1 MAQSYMEIG
10 SYNMN
15 GSSQLERSKKVRR
28 SGLTVLRQVD
38 NEAKN

>member
-1 MAQSYMEIG
+1 MDVG
-10 SYNMN
+10 SYNLN
-15 GSSQLERSKKVRR
+15 ASSQLERSKKVRR